1 MKVKVIKLDD
11 RIADYAPTEEKERVG
26 KVYKALKYHNEYDA
40 DERYHDWYVIGLEN
54 CAWHIPAFCCEV
66 VEEEPTIEEF
76 KESLKTKQW
85 EVIPPQDRV
94 LLVEDGSVDTTEL
107 EELGIKY
114 IVYRSG
120 ARPPE
125 WL

>member
-11 RIADYAPTEEKERVG
+11 RYDFPQYQKEAIGKVFEALKFEDDYEAEEK
-26 KVYKALKYHNEYDA
+26 YKEKYALGIKNGV
-40 DERYHDWYVIGLEN
+40 WFL
-54 CAWHIPAFCCEV
+54 PAICCEV
-66 VEEEPTIEEF
+66 VEEPTIEEF

-85 EVIPPQDRV
+85 EVIPPQDKI
-94 LLVEDGSVDTTEL
+94 LLVEDGSVDTEHL

>member
-11 RIADYAPTEEKERVG
+11 RYDIREEDKENIG
-26 KVYKALKYHNEYDA
+26 KVFEAFVITNEYEQ
-40 DERYHDWYVIGLEN
+40 DEKYKTQYALNLHKYV
-54 CAWHIPAFCCEV
+54 WFVPAFCCEV
-66 VEEEPTIEEF
+66 VEEPAIEEF

-85 EVIPPQDRV
+85 EVMPEPSRV
-94 LLVEDGSVDTTEL
+94 LLVEDGSVDTEEL
-107 EELGIKY
+107 DELGIKY